1 MKTLLVLAAALAM
14 LRAADAQAVVIE
26 RHDPFA
32 TGTQY
37 DNLYD
42 METQLTFKGVVTG
55 IQRIRPTRKGELEV
69 TMLVKNNESG
79 GTAVVELGP
88 SWYVDRQ
95 AVSIDIKDEVQV
107 TGSKIMLNGRG
118 VILAKLVQ
126 VGTDVL
132 ALRRPSGVPYWRTFV
147 PIVPIDNRG
156 PVSGEF
162 EGYRAYGEDGSMYS
176 GLVYRGP
183 FNNMLVDLGPQWYGQ
198 PNGYVIPFGPNTF
211 IAMNGNYWLGP
222 YPGYF
227 MSYRF

>member
-1 MKTLLVLAAALAM
+1 MKTILILATALAIF
-14 LRAADAQAVVIE
+14 RAAGAQAVVIE

-42 METQLTFKGVVTG
+42 MDTQLTFKGVVTG
-55 IQRIRPTRKGELEV
+55 IQRIKPTSKGELEV
-69 TMLVKNNESG
+69 SLLVKNSEGG

-107 TGSKIMLNGRG
+107 TGSKIILNGRG
-118 VILAKLVQ
+118 IVLAKLVQ

-132 ALRRPSGVPYWRTFV
+132 ALRRPSGVPYWQTTV
-147 PIVPIDNRG
+147 SIIPIDDRG

-176 GLVYRGP
+176 GLIYRGP
-183 FNNMLVDLGPQWYGQ
+183 FNNMLVDLGPQWFGQ
-198 PNGYVIPFGPNTF
+198 PAGYMIPFGRNTL
-211 IAMNGNYWLGP
+211 IATNGNYWMGP
-222 YPGYF
+222 YPGSF
-227 MSYRF
+227 INFRF